1 MNYYN
6 YMQIVQVEDLKALIK
21 KRINIGGQTD
31 TETGDTFLTDPSGQS
46 FFRISKQLFMLDTN
60 KLKGMT
66 TLSEM
71 YSKACTARHD
81 IGVTPTMINTS
92 KSQLTQLYDKEND
105 VTLWINSKF
114 LGYFKGIKGLQYG
127 YFKYRDAYMVC
138 VYDMPNVLG
147 VTVTHKP
154 KI

>member
-1 MNYYN
+1 MNYN
-6 YMQIVQVEDLKALIK
+6 YIQIVQVEDLKVLVK
-21 KRINIGGQTD
+21 KQITIGGQTD
-31 TETGDTFLTDPSGQS
+31 TKTGDTFLTDPSGQS
-46 FFRISKQLFMLDTN
+46 FFCIPKQLFMLDKS

-66 TLSEM
+66 SLSEM
-71 YSKACTARHD
+71 YFKAQTGRHT
-81 IGVTPTMINTS
+81 ISVTPTMINTS
-92 KSQLTQLYDKEND
+92 KSQLTQLYDKDND

-114 LGYFKGIKGLQYG
+114 LGYFKGIKGVEYG

-138 VYDMPNVLG
+138 AYDMPKVLG